1 MNNLKQQLNC
11 EMEQK
16 CNICQFNRQCTRR
29 VALFGKREVS
39 DIAKLA
45 VAYGG
50 QLVGK
55 YSGQH
60 THARTGE
67 LLVTRQGITMVQPK
81 MKPISTNGSPKQSYN
96 RRTNQTVKR
105 GAYTVKPNG
114 EIGQKGVVTHK
125 PTAQWQGI
133 WTMTKRRRIDGGHS
147 WFDSNPNR

>member
-1 MNNLKQQLNC
+1 MDKLMKECKMDKLC
-11 EMEQK
+11 AT
-16 CNICQFNRQCTRR
+16 CDFNGQCTRR
-29 VALFGKREVS
+29 VKLFGQREVF

-60 THARTGE
+60 VHARTGE

-105 GAYTVKPNG
+105 GGYTVKPNG
-114 EIGQKGVVTHK
+114 EIGSKGQVTHK
-125 PTAQWQGI
+125 PTAQWQGVWI
-133 WTMTKRRRIDGGHS
+133 IVKRRRIVGGHS
-147 WFDSNPNR
+147 HFDSNPNRMG